1 MSRGIPKKHGTAVP
15 PAGPGGDMAG
25 KAFWEKNWAIK
36 KRPGQFNPGNYS
48 HRRFREFFGRHLAGT
63 SGRTILEV
71 GCAQSSW
78 LPYFHKVYGCRV
90 VGIDYSPTGC
100 RMARQL
106 LDEEGVP
113 GEIHERD
120 LFAENPDLAG
130 TADILFSNGFIE
142 HFEDTVGTLIRMGK
156 LIKPG
161 GLIITVIPNFTG
173 WLGSIQKKVN
183 PDVYRIHVI
192 MNAQDVVR
200 IHREAGFTTVEA
212 SYFGSVASEVAKYP
226 VPTPLRLRVFRKIL
240 KKITKT
246 CWLVFRATRWHPES
260 QILSPYITYVGR
272 LPEIPFN
279 EARRE

>member
-1 MSRGIPKKHGTAVP
+1 MSQGNPEKPGTAAP

-25 KAFWEKNWAIK
+25 KAFWERNWAIK

-48 HRRFREFFGRHLAGT
+48 HQRFHALFHRHLQGRAGQT
-63 SGRTILEV
+63 FLEV

-78 LPYFHKVYGCRV
+78 LPYAHRMFGCRV
-90 VGIDYSPTGC
+90 TGIDYSPTGC
-100 RMARQL
+100 QMARQL

-130 TADILFSNGFIE
+130 TADFLFSNGFIE
-142 HFEDTVGTLIRMGK
+142 HFKDTVGTLVRMRS

-173 WLGSIQKKVN
+173 WLGRIQKNVN
-183 PDVYRIHVI
+183 PDVYRIHII
-192 MNAQDVVR
+192 MSVQDMVR
-200 IHREAGFTTVEA
+200 VHREAGFEAVEA
-212 SYFGSVASEVAKYP
+212 SYFGSIASEVAKYP

-240 KKITKT
+240 KKITKA
-246 CWLVFRATRWHPES
+246 CWLVFRATKWHPES

-272 LPEIPFN
+272 LPEIPFT